1 MDPTTSATK
10 TGQVFDWAVLRR
22 LLGYVRP
29 HQGSAFLSGSQ
40 FINYASRRI
49 DYALIL

>member
-1 MDPTTSATK
+1 MDPTPSATK

-29 HQGSAFLSGSQ
+29 GEWRRCYRVLLDL
-40 FINYASRRI
+40 NYVR
-49 DYALIL
+49 